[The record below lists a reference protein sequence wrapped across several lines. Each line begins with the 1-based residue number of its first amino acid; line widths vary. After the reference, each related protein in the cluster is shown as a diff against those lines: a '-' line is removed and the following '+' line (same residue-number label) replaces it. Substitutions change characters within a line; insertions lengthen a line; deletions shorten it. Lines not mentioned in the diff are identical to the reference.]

1 MRFSDLAWGSFVF
14 ANLSNHDFTYQ
25 TLESDKEF
33 LGCLQTEPS
42 LNEFERLREF
52 LVNYGV
58 HYARKDLADQYLRI
72 WPVIR
77 SHIHRLASE
86 TLLTCDFHNREL
98 HDSIRHVFSRLQGPY
113 VWGGDTVASKV
124 LHFFNTELFVMWD
137 SDIQVSYGKFS
148 DQGYLEFLGIMQAHA
163 IEVINT
169 FQQLGLS
176 PELADFL
183 SEELGYKAR
192 RPLTKFLDDYNWV
205 TITKGWPA
213 RIPEWLSKLE
223 IYPPNTLET
232 KGS

>member
-14 ANLSNHDFTYQ
+14 ANLTKHDFTYQ
-25 TLESDKEF
+25 ALVNDKKF
-33 LGCLQTEPS
+33 LGLLQTEPS
-42 LNEFERLREF
+42 LNEFQQLRDF

-77 SHIHRLASE
+77 SHVYSLNSE
-86 TLLTCDFHNREL
+86 TLVGCDLHNREL
-98 HDSIRHVFSRLQGPY
+98 QDSIRHVFSHLQWPH

-124 LHFFNTELFVMWD
+124 LHFFNTQLFVMWD
-137 SDIQVSYGKFS
+137 SDIQVSYEKFGA
-148 DQGYLEFLGIMQAHA
+148 QGYLEFLGIMQTHA
-163 IEVINT
+163 IEAVNT

-176 PELADFL
+176 VELADFL
-183 SEELGYKAR
+183 SQELGYQAQ

-213 RIPEWLSKLE
+213 TLPEWLPQPATH
-223 IYPPNTLET
+223 PPAPCKR